1 MITWG
6 AILIA
11 VVLSVAIT
19 WGLLSY
25 SLHRIAISRLRH
37 DQDDRPIRL
46 LQGRELVPRF
56 RWPAVAVGA
65 IVGFAIAW
73 LIGRQLPYEI
83 AGAAIGASLGLLIE
97 DLLAQRRL
105 LLLET
110 QLADA
115 IDLLVG
121 SLQAGAGL
129 GTSLT
134 IAAESARLPLRPL
147 LDDMS
152 RRLRLGDDPEV
163 VFAEP
168 ARRVPL
174 PGFRLFA
181 LSVGTQWEAGG
192 SLAPALSLVGR
203 SVRDRIALARRVGT
217 QSTAAIGSMF
227 AILAITYFVGALMW
241 LWEPDRVEG
250 FLATW
255 VGSIA
260 VSVAMVLQALG
271 LVWAWRIARIRF

>member
-6 AILIA
+6 AIVA
-11 VVLSVAIT
+11 VVLLSVAIT
-19 WGLLSY
+19 WSLLSY
-25 SLHRIAISRLRH
+25 TLHRIAIARLESDRA
-37 DQDDRPIRL
+37 DRPARL
-46 LQGRELVPRF
+46 MQGRELVPRF

-65 IVGFAIAW
+65 ALGFAIAW
-73 LIGRQLPYEI
+73 LIGRQVPYQV
-83 AGAAIGASLGLLIE
+83 AGAAIGAALAVLTE

-105 LLLET
+105 LTLET

-115 IDLLVG
+115 VDLLVG
-121 SLQAGAGL
+121 ALQAGAGL

-134 IAAESARLPLRPL
+134 VAADSARMPLRPL

-152 RRLRLGDDPEV
+152 RRLRLGDDPAV

-203 SVRDRIALARRVGT
+203 SVRDRIALARRVGS
-217 QSTAAIGSMF
+217 QSTAAVGSMI
-227 AILAITYFVGALMW
+227 AILLITYFVGLLMW

-250 FLATW
+250 FLATR

-271 LVWAWRIARIRF
+271 LLWAWRITKIRF